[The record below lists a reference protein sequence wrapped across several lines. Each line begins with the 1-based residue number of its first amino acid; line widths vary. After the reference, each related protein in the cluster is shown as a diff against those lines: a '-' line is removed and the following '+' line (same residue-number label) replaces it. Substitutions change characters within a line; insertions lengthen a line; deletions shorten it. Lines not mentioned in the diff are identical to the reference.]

1 MQFFRV
7 KYLYILIIIF
17 GFVILSAFFYSF
29 VNQSYILVVKV
40 KPEEQF
46 NIKIG
51 NKDYKIKGTGL
62 YEFSSG
68 NKKIEFSKA
77 GYDTLKTTVNIQR
90 NNNNILEVNML
101 ENIAGDKNIYK
112 IKGLADSFK
121 EKYIVDSIIKYND
134 NLATVVI
141 IKEAGDSERLVMLVE
156 KVNGDW
162 VQKIPPVEFF
172 TDSQIE
178 KYPKDIRPYLKL
190 FNNKEV
196 EEGGVI

>member
-1 MQFFRV
+1 
-7 KYLYILIIIF
+7 
-17 GFVILSAFFYSF
+17 
-29 VNQSYILVVKV
+29 
-40 KPEEQF
+40 
-46 NIKIG
+46 
-51 NKDYKIKGTGL
+51 
-62 YEFSSG
+62 
-68 NKKIEFSKA
+68 
-77 GYDTLKTTVNIQR
+77 
-90 NNNNILEVNML
+90 ML

-141 IKEAGDSERLVMLVE
+141 ISDNGNSERLVMLVE

-172 TDSQIE
+172 TDAQIE
-178 KYPKDIRPYLKL
+178 KYPKDIQPYLKL